1 MNLKLILISCLGLL
15 SNPMCYAQPGCTD
28 PYATNYNPGAT
39 SNDGSCVYAVTHDTM
54 QLRAQLP
61 AALTESSGLAW
72 DNGKLWS
79 HNDSSNPA
87 SFFSIDT
94 NDGHIIQK
102 VNITN
107 HSNID
112 WEDIAADDNYIY
124 IGDFG
129 NNNGDRTDLRI
140 LKVAK
145 SAITGDTANVT
156 AQVISFSYAD
166 QASHASNPLN
176 NYDCEALISIGDSLY
191 IFTKDRGDLQTRVY
205 KMPKTPGSYVLSPYT
220 SFNVNGAITGASY
233 NAATHEI
240 VLIGYTLLKTY
251 SFLWF
256 LNDYQGD
263 MFFSG
268 NKRRIEIG
276 GNSEWQTEGIEFI
289 SSDRF
294 FVSNETATVPA
305 SLFIG
310 HKNWLSAVSVPD
322 VQSGLK
328 YSVFPNPAG
337 KTITIAELGGK
348 NSYRVMNMGGK
359 EVLSGTADP
368 KHNTIGLDKLK
379 TGIYLLELADD
390 KGGKFIQR
398 ITKD

>member
-1 MNLKLILISCLGLL
+1 MNIKAILIIFFSLLWLGAVK
-15 SNPMCYAQPGCTD
+15 AQPGCTD
-28 PYATNYNPGAT
+28 PYATNYNPNAT
-39 SNDGSCVYAVTHDTM
+39 SNDGSCVYPVTHDTM

-61 AALTESSGLAW
+61 AALNESSGLAW

-79 HNDSSNPA
+79 HNDSGNPA

-102 VNITN
+102 VNVTN

-112 WEDIAADDNYIY
+112 WEDIATDNDYIY

-145 SAITGDTANVT
+145 SAIAGDTANVT

-205 KMPKTPGSYVLSPYT
+205 KMPKTPGSYTLSPYT

-240 VLIGYTLLKTY
+240 VLLGYTLLKTY

-256 LNDYQGD
+256 LNDYQGE

-276 GNSEWQTEGIEFI
+276 NNSEWQTEGIEFL
-289 SSDRF
+289 SADRF
-294 FVSNETATVPA
+294 FVSNETATVNA

-310 HKNWLSAVSVPD
+310 HKNWLSALG
-322 VQSGLK
+322 VQGISAEE
-328 YSVFPNPAG
+328 YRVYPNPAENVLYVEAKEPLSYKLSNIEG
-337 KTITIAELGGK
+337 RLVLTGTLSSGHNLVKTDKLAPGIYALELK
-348 NSYRVMNMGGK
+348 NSKGQMAVERV
-359 EVLSGTADP
+359 
-368 KHNTIGLDKLK
+368 
-379 TGIYLLELADD
+379 
-390 KGGKFIQR
+390 
-398 ITKD
+398 TKK

>member
-1 MNLKLILISCLGLL
+1 MNIKTVLIVCFCVLALYHA
-15 SNPMCYAQPGCTD
+15 NAQPGCTD
-28 PYATNYNPGAT
+28 PYATNYNPNAT

-61 AALTESSGLAW
+61 AALNESSGLAW

-79 HNDSSNPA
+79 HNDSGNPA

-94 NDGHIIQK
+94 NDGHVIQK
-102 VNITN
+102 VNVTN

-112 WEDIAADDNYIY
+112 WEDIAVDADYIY

-156 AQVISFSYAD
+156 AQVISFSYND
-166 QASHASNPLN
+166 QTSHASNPLN
-176 NYDCEALISIGDSLY
+176 NYDCESLISIGDSLY

-205 KMPKTPGSYVLSPYT
+205 KMPKAPGSYTLSPYT
-220 SFNVNGAITGASY
+220 SFNVNGAITAASY

-240 VLIGYTLLKTY
+240 VLLGYTLLKTY

-276 GNSEWQTEGIEFI
+276 NNSEWQTEGIEFL
-289 SSDRF
+289 SADRF
-294 FVSNETATVPA
+294 FVSNETATVNA

-310 HKNWLSAVSVPD
+310 HKNWLSAV
-322 VQSGLK
+322 GLADHYTSLD

-337 KTITIAELGGK
+337 KTISIAGLGGK
-348 NSYRVMNMGGK
+348 NAYRLMNMEGK
-359 EVLSGTADP
+359 VVLSGTADP
-368 KHNTIGLDKLK
+368 KHNAIGLDKLK
-379 TGIYLLELADD
+379 PGIYLLELADERG
-390 KGGKFIQR
+390 KKFIQR